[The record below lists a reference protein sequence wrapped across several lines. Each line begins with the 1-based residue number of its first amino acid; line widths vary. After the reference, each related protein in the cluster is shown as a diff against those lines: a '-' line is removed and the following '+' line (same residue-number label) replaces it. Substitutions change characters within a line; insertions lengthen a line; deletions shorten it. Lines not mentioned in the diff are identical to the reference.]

1 MMPADLLPP
10 EIMDE
15 DPLLDSAAQ
24 LEQSARTLDLE
35 DWIVQRLKHPEREVT
50 INLPLRRDS
59 GDALTCAGL
68 RVQHYHP
75 RAGCLGPVVLAPDA
89 HLSHLRPLALQ
100 MTLQCALFDL
110 PLGGSAGAIVCD
122 PAQLSERELR
132 HLVRDYVAALDVRG
146 DIFAPAEFAAA
157 WTSASCHLEPTALVG
172 KPAIFGGLPDPAAA
186 LATGW
191 FTLISEA
198 WRTQKPAAYSAHALT
213 TGHRTPSALDGCRVA
228 LQGFGPPAAAL
239 ASLLHHAGARITAL
253 ADKSGGLIADRG
265 LDLAAVAAHVTT
277 HAMLYGFDGAEAV
290 RNSEV
295 LESDCDV
302 LVAAA
307 AERQVNCQNAAR
319 IRASLLLETIPNA
332 ITPAAAP
339 MLASRGVTIL
349 PALLGAAPR
358 TLAWFTEWQHG
369 LRYAAPEQAAAES
382 LIRHK
387 LAEIFRRVQSS
398 AATNRLSFPD
408 ACRLLALEKLAARM
422 RLTQ

>member
-1 MMPADLLPP
+1 MNSTDLLPP
-10 EIMDE
+10 EIMEE

-24 LEQSARTLDLE
+24 LEQSARALDLE

-59 GDALTCAGL
+59 GDAFTCAAL
-68 RVQHYHP
+68 RVQHCHP

-89 HLSHLRPLALQ
+89 HFAQLRPLALQ

-122 PAQLSERELR
+122 PGQLSERELR
-132 HLVRDYVAALDVRG
+132 HLVRDYVVALDIRG

-157 WTSASCHLEPTALVG
+157 WTAASRHLEPAALVG
-172 KPAIFGGLPDPAAA
+172 KPAILGGLPDPSAA

-198 WRTQKPAAYSAHALT
+198 LRAQKPAIRQAPPST
-213 TGHRTPSALDGCRVA
+213 TSHQPPSALDGCRIA
-228 LQGFGPPAAAL
+228 LQGFGPAAAAL
-239 ASLLHHAGARITAL
+239 ANLLYNAGARIIAL
-253 ADKSGGLIADRG
+253 ADKSGGLFAERG
-265 LDLAAVAAHVTT
+265 LDLAAVAAHLAT
-277 HAMLYGFDGAEAV
+277 HGMLYGFDGAEAV

-295 LESDCDV
+295 LESACDV

-307 AERQVNCQNAAR
+307 AERQVNCHNASR
-319 IRASLLLETIPNA
+319 IRASLLLETMPNA

-339 MLASRGVTIL
+339 MLASRGITII

-358 TLAWFTEWQHG
+358 MLAWFAEWQHG
-369 LRYAAPEQAAAES
+369 LHYAAPEQAATES

-387 LAEIFRRVQSS
+387 LTEIFQHAQSS
-398 AATNRLSFPD
+398 AATRKLSFPD
-408 ACRLLALEKLAARM
+408 ACRLLALEKLAAKL

>member
-1 MMPADLLPP
+1 MNPADLLPP
-10 EIMDE
+10 EIMEE

-24 LEQSARTLDLE
+24 LEQSARALDLE

-59 GDALTCAGL
+59 GDALTCAAL

-89 HLSHLRPLALQ
+89 HFAQLRPLALH
-100 MTLQCALFDL
+100 MTLQCALLDL

-132 HLVRDYVAALDVRG
+132 HLVRDYVAALDIRG

-157 WTSASCHLEPTALVG
+157 WTAASRHLEPAALVG
-172 KPAIFGGLPDPAAA
+172 KPAILGGLPDPAAA
-186 LATGW
+186 LAAGW

-198 WRTQKPAAYSAHALT
+198 LAVRKPAARPAPPPT
-213 TGHRTPSALDGCRVA
+213 TSPQPPSALDGCRVA
-228 LQGFGPPAAAL
+228 LQGFGPAAAAL
-239 ASLLHHAGARITAL
+239 ANLLHHAGARIIAL
-253 ADKSGGLIADRG
+253 ADKSGGLFAERG
-265 LDLAAVAAHVTT
+265 LDLAAVAAHLTT
-277 HAMLYGFDGAEAV
+277 HGMLYGFDGAEAV

-295 LESDCDV
+295 LESACDV

-307 AERQVNCQNAAR
+307 AERQVNGQNASR
-319 IRASLLLETIPNA
+319 IRASLLVESIPNA
-332 ITPAAAP
+332 ITPAAASI
-339 MLASRGVTIL
+339 LASRGITII

-358 TLAWFTEWQHG
+358 MLAWFAEWQHG
-369 LRYAAPEQAAAES
+369 LHHAAPEQAAAES

-387 LAEIFRRVQSS
+387 LTEIFRRARSL
-398 AATNRLSFPD
+398 AASQNFSLPA
-408 ACRLLALEKLAARM
+408 ACRLVALEKLAAKL

>member
-1 MMPADLLPP
+1 MIPADLLPP
-10 EIMDE
+10 EIMEE

-24 LEQSARTLDLE
+24 LEQSARALDLE

-59 GDALTCAGL
+59 GDAVTCAAL

-89 HLSHLRPLALQ
+89 HFAQLRPLALQ
-100 MTLQCALFDL
+100 MTLQCALLDL

-132 HLVRDYVAALDVRG
+132 HLVRDYVAALDIRG

-157 WTSASCHLEPTALVG
+157 WTSASRHLEPAALAG
-172 KPAIFGGLPDPAAA
+172 KPAILGGLPDPAAA

-191 FTLISEA
+191 LTLISEA
-198 WRTQKPAAYSAHALT
+198 SSVQKPAARLAQPPT
-213 TGHRTPSALDGCRVA
+213 TSHQPPSALDGCRVA
-228 LQGFGPPAAAL
+228 LQGFGPAAAAL
-239 ASLLHHAGARITAL
+239 ANLLHNAGARIIAL
-253 ADKSGGLIADRG
+253 ADKSGGLFAGRG
-265 LDLAAVAAHVTT
+265 LDLAAAAAHLTT
-277 HAMLYGFDGAEAV
+277 HGMLYGFDGAEAV

-295 LESDCDV
+295 LESACDV

-307 AERQVNCQNAAR
+307 AERQVNCQNASR

-339 MLASRGVTIL
+339 ILASRGITII

-358 TLAWFTEWQHG
+358 MLAWFAEWQHG
-369 LRYAAPEQAAAES
+369 LHYAAPEQTATES

-387 LAEIFRRVQSS
+387 LTEVFHRAQS
-398 AATNRLSFPD
+398 AAASHKLSLPD
-408 ACRLLALEKLAARM
+408 ACRLLALEKLAAKL

>member
-1 MMPADLLPP
+1 MIPADLLPP
-10 EIMDE
+10 EIMEE

-24 LEQSARTLDLE
+24 LEQSARALDLE

-50 INLPLRRDS
+50 VNLPLRRDS
-59 GDALTCAGL
+59 GDALTCAAL

-89 HLSHLRPLALQ
+89 HFAQLRPLALH
-100 MTLQCALFDL
+100 MTLQCALLDL

-157 WTSASCHLEPTALVG
+157 WTPASRHLDPAALVG
-172 KPAIFGGLPDPAAA
+172 KPAILGGLPDPAAA
-186 LATGW
+186 LAAGW

-198 WRTQKPAAYSAHALT
+198 LSVQKPIARPAQPPTTSHQPSSAV
-213 TGHRTPSALDGCRVA
+213 DGRRVA
-228 LQGFGPPAAAL
+228 LQGFGPAAAAL
-239 ASLLHHAGARITAL
+239 ANLLHNAGARIIAL
-253 ADKSGGLIADRG
+253 ADKSGGLFAERG
-265 LDLAAVAAHVTT
+265 LDLAAVAAHFTT
-277 HAMLYGFDGAEAV
+277 HGMLYGFDGAEAV

-295 LESDCDV
+295 LESACDV

-307 AERQVNCQNAAR
+307 AERQVNCQNASR
-319 IRASLLLETIPNA
+319 IRASLLLETMPNA
-332 ITPAAAP
+332 ITPAAASI
-339 MLASRGVTIL
+339 LASRGISVI

-358 TLAWFTEWQHG
+358 MLAWFAEWQHG
-369 LRYAAPEQAAAES
+369 LHHAAPEQAATES
-382 LIRHK
+382 LIHHR
-387 LAEIFRRVQSS
+387 LTEIFHRAQSF
-398 AATNRLSFPD
+398 AASRNSSLPD
-408 ACRLLALEKLAARM
+408 ACRLLALEKLAAKL

>member
-1 MMPADLLPP
+1 MIPADLLPP
-10 EIMDE
+10 GNIEE
-15 DPLLDSAAQ
+15 DSLLDSAAQ
-24 LEQSARTLDLE
+24 LEQSARALDLE
-35 DWIVQRLKHPEREVT
+35 DWIVQRLKHPDREVT

-59 GDALTCAGL
+59 GDALTCTAL
-68 RVQHYHP
+68 RVQHYRP

-89 HLSHLRPLALQ
+89 HFAQLRPLALQ

-132 HLVRDYVAALDVRG
+132 HLVRDYVVALDIRG

-157 WTSASCHLEPTALVG
+157 WTAASRHLEPAALVG
-172 KPAIFGGLPDPAAA
+172 KPAILGGLSDPAAA

-198 WRTQKPAAYSAHALT
+198 LRAQTP
-213 TGHRTPSALDGCRVA
+213 GHQTPSALNGCRVA
-228 LQGFGPPAAAL
+228 LQGFGPAAATL
-239 ASLLHHAGARITAL
+239 ANLLHHAGARIIAL
-253 ADKSGGLIADRG
+253 ADKSGGLLAERG
-265 LDLAAVAAHVTT
+265 LDLAAVSAHLTS
-277 HAMLYGFDGAEAV
+277 HGLLYGFDSAEAV

-295 LESDCDV
+295 LESACDV

-319 IRASLLLETIPNA
+319 IRASLLLETMPNA

-339 MLASRGVTIL
+339 MLASRGITII

-358 TLAWFTEWQHG
+358 MLAWFAEWQNALH
-369 LRYAAPEQAAAES
+369 YAAPEQAATES

-387 LAEIFRRVQSS
+387 LIEIFQRAQSS
-398 AATNRLSFPD
+398 AATHKLSFPD
-408 ACRLLALEKLAARM
+408 ACRLLALEKLAAKL